1 MIESVYYS
9 EKTTYPN
16 LATAR
21 KELLSILGQ
30 DELSVRE
37 VPPQNLAYFGLD
49 ARLTAVSTTDVALSR
64 AVSKVDATLD
74 STTLSEV
81 LEMAAATP
89 STAPLAASTSAPL
102 IFFCAVVSVMTS
114 SSFRALRSPS

>member
-1 MIESVYYS
+1 LIESVYYS

-21 KELLSILGQ
+21 KELLSMLGQ

-37 VPPQNLAYFGLD
+37 VPPQNFAYLGLD
-49 ARLTAVSTTDVALSR
+49 ARLTAVSTVDVALSR
-64 AVSKVDATLD
+64 AASKVEATLD

-89 STAPLAASTSAPL
+89 STAPLAASTNAPL
-102 IFFCAVVSVMTS
+102 IFF
-114 SSFRALRSPS
+114 

>member
-1 MIESVYYS
+1 LIESVCYS
-9 EKTTYPN
+9 ENTTYPN

-21 KELLSILGQ
+21 KELLSMLGQ

-37 VPPQNLAYFGLD
+37 VPPQNFAYLGLD
-49 ARLTAVSTTDVALSR
+49 ARLTAVSTVDVALSR
-64 AVSKVDATLD
+64 AASKDEATLD

-89 STAPLAASTSAPL
+89 ST
-102 IFFCAVVSVMTS
+102 
-114 SSFRALRSPS
+114 

>member
-1 MIESVYYS
+1 MIESVCYS

-49 ARLTAVSTTDVALSR
+49 ARFTAVSTTDVALSR

-102 IFFCAVVSVMTS
+102 IFFCAVVSVTTS